1 MPWTSSANNSC
12 EAGENRME
20 ERIATALERIADTLD
35 RIAMEEKEQTQQLRI
50 IAAKTGLSLSPKT

>member
-1 MPWTSSANNSC
+1 
-12 EAGENRME
+12 ME